1 MINRKVVLA
10 AHPQGVPVAD
20 DFRLVTAP
28 VPHAGPGQMVVR
40 NLYLSLE
47 AAIRSWLDGTA
58 NYFEPIALGGAIRG
72 PSIARVETSQLL
84 GVSFMSS
91 TVSASLRE

>member
-1 MINRKVVLA
+1 MINRQVVLA

-47 AAIRSWLDGTA
+47 AAIRSWLDGTRKL
-58 NYFEPIALGGAIRG
+58 F
-72 PSIARVETSQLL
+72 
-84 GVSFMSS
+84 
-91 TVSASLRE
+91 